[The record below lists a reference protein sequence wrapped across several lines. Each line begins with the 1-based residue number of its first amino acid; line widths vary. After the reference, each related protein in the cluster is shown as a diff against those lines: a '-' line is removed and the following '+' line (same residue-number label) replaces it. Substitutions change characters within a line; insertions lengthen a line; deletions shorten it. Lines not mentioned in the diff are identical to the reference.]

1 MKRNVSGNMGVL
13 IWVGS
18 DRGGTF
24 LRKKKKQVP
33 DFFISLRKQSTHI
46 KYINYD
52 SSKYLD
58 SVNRDEKTLL
68 QFQYLLWNLL
78 FTILRSCVISTV
90 FQSAAMNSILTIKN
104 NESHFII
111 QFLTKRDFKKFYFQT
126 KITVPPQKKILF
138 SKFPRYSRSSLFK
151 EKRQLI
157 CVCVCVC
164 VCVCEVWEGLA
175 WS

>member
-111 QFLTKRDFKKFYFQT
+111 QFLTKRGFKKFYFQT
-126 KITVPPQKKILF
+126 KITAPPPKKKF
-138 SKFPRYSRSSLFK
+138 SFPSFLGIADQVSS
-151 EKRQLI
+151 KRKDNLSL

-164 VCVCEVWEGLA
+164 VCVKFGRA
-175 WS
+175 